1 MRERSDT
8 SHAQRGRRV
17 RADLHPA
24 SAAEESQQRSEFFV
38 PMQVGYLS
46 SKTLFSTRAI
56 ECEVKFKG
64 FPRFA
69 HPAKHALRSFSRA

>member
-1 MRERSDT
+1 
-8 SHAQRGRRV
+8 
-17 RADLHPA
+17 
-24 SAAEESQQRSEFFV
+24 
-38 PMQVGYLS
+38 MQVGYLS